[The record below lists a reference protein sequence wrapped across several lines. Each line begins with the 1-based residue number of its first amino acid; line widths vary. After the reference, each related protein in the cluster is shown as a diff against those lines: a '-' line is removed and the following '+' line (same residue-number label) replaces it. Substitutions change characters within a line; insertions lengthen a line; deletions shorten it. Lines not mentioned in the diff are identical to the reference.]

1 MEETRAVEFESP
13 HLHQQG
19 QGRSVTCVL
28 AFFEA
33 GHQGVVHA
41 GVHSSLRVDGT
52 AAFVDYDYLGWGWL
66 SLASSR
72 LSARSKVMTSVM
84 IMLVSLRR
92 SSLP

>member
-1 MEETRAVEFESP
+1 
-13 HLHQQG
+13 
-19 QGRSVTCVL
+19 L
-28 AFFEA
+28 A
-33 GHQGVVHA
+33 
-41 GVHSSLRVDGT
+41 
-52 AAFVDYDYLGWGWL
+52 